1 LRIGFVFTPH
11 LIGSPAG
18 DDALIPER
26 ASLPL
31 YLKTSAGGPP
41 VIHQAQVNLDE
52 PPKGPQEEDDSGPFE
67 EQQLEIILS
76 GFFSPQ

>member
-1 LRIGFVFTPH
+1 MKEAKPTSRIAHSVSSVLRLKAQGVRGEKQKNPFFLRIGFVFTPH

-41 VIHQAQVNLDE
+41 AI
-52 PPKGPQEEDDSGPFE
+52 G
-67 EQQLEIILS
+67 
-76 GFFSPQ
+76 

>member
-1 LRIGFVFTPH
+1 LRIGFVLTPH

-41 VIHQAQVNLDE
+41 VIHQPQVNPVDAPE
-52 PPKGPQEEDDSGPFE
+52 GPQEEDDSGPLE

>member
-41 VIHQAQVNLDE
+41 VIHQPQVNPVE
-52 PPKGPQEEDDSGPFE
+52 PPAGPQEEDSDP
-67 EQQLEIILS
+67 LEGEKLERTFS
-76 GFFSPQ
+76 GFCPPQ